1 MFVRLAGAAAASA
14 GRACTLSFSCVSRM
28 VLPSAFFLQLCPSR
42 LRRALLAS
50 AARTFKPAWC
60 ASSRRSDSR
69 SACTSFTG
77 ALATPASPSGG
88 ESSKRVAEGSHV
100 PEESGHLPVEE
111 IQSSTCKWR
120 QHPFKRYVSGLQL
133 GGAVVDRHKARQYA
147 PAPGGQMGVSRFSLN
162 PKDLKF
168 CRMSMTSVFFS
179 QDVRA
184 LLMRPLMCLLC
195 PSMLVCR
202 PRGEGGSDIAP
213 RRPDTDHFKR
223 TKLEI

>member
-1 MFVRLAGAAAASA
+1 MQALSSFKCGNGSRCKNSHPRAAHSGDRHVGQQRQACIMFVRLAGAAAASA

-133 GGAVVDRHKARQYA
+133 GGLALWWIDTRHANTL
-147 PAPGGQMGVSRFSLN
+147 PHPGGRWASPGL
-162 PKDLKF
+162 
-168 CRMSMTSVFFS
+168 
-179 QDVRA
+179 A
-184 LLMRPLMCLLC
+184 
-195 PSMLVCR
+195 
-202 PRGEGGSDIAP
+202 
-213 RRPDTDHFKR
+213 
-223 TKLEI
+223 